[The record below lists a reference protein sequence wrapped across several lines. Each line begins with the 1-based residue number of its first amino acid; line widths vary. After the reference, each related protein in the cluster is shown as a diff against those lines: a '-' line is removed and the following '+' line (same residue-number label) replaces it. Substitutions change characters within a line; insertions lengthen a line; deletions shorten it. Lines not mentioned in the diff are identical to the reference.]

1 MRRVGDKAKARKAAA
16 RKATPTGS
24 VAVPTGFP
32 TGGPSP
38 EDRPRGP
45 VIMSPQLYKQLAEDM
60 GLQSLAQ
67 PPGVVRQAPP
77 GYKAFD
83 VGHGQTYYR
92 KITDPPAKADGY
104 QWPHP
109 MAAVPDWR
117 DSTTARR
124 PGTAQAKLP
133 AVLSPTLLAW
143 VRQQPCE
150 LPELFLCGHWLHPRE
165 THPGGDPHHVP
176 TTGSNGRQ
184 IDDLVVACC
193 RQGHTLAH
201 AGNFDAQAVEAA
213 AHRTMVRFR
222 RLAPLD
228 VQQRVAAEI
237 VACLYNEGG

>member
-1 MRRVGDKAKARKAAA
+1 VKRSGPIKRRKPMRRAGAKAKA

-24 VAVPTGFP
+24 VAVPTGCL
-32 TGGPSP
+32 TGGHSP
-38 EDRPRGP
+38 EDWPRGP
-45 VIMSPQLYKQLAEDM
+45 VIMSPQLYDRLAAEM
-60 GLQSLAQ
+60 GV
-67 PPGVVRQAPP
+67 PGF
-77 GYKAFD
+77 K
-83 VGHGQTYYR
+83 
-92 KITDPPAKADGY
+92 
-104 QWPHP
+104 WPHP

-117 DSTTARR
+117 SSTTARR